1 MDVVYRIVG
10 ITLVLLVLFDVFKTV
25 IVPRITSRK
34 FRIAPFLLGAVMWP
48 LYKKLALSFSAKNIS
63 LSLLETFAPIS
74 FVVLMMVWLVLMIL
88 GFALILFSFRG
99 EITPH
104 IQYFNEAIYFA
115 GASVLTIGYGDLV
128 ASSPIARFTV
138 LTGALCGLIFM
149 ALDISFLFTV
159 QNWLQQRE
167 QIVNTLS
174 SRAGTPAS
182 GLVLLLRYKELGI
195 LSTLGPSFLQ
205 WESWTASILESHR
218 AYPLLIYFRSSNS
231 RESWLSSMGA
241 MLDAA
246 SILLTSVDDVHVGE
260 ADLFYWLSCTTVQTI
275 CKFMNVP
282 SNDGVHIKREDY
294 QDGLSVLA
302 EAGYKIRTDERAW
315 NQFCARRSGYM
326 GNLIALA
333 DAYALPM
340 HSWIQGLPILH
351 TDSPD
356 EVGASVNA

>member
-1 MDVVYRIVG
+1 MDIFYRIVG

-25 IVPRITSRK
+25 IVPRVTSRK
-34 FRIAPFLLGAVMWP
+34 FRIAPFLLGAIMWP
-48 LYKKLALSFSAKNIS
+48 LYKKAALSFSSKRIS
-63 LSLLETFAPIS
+63 TSLLETFAPLS
-74 FVVLMMVWLVLMIL
+74 FVVLMMIWLFLMIS
-88 GFALILFSFRG
+88 GFALILFSLRV

-104 IQYFNEAIYFA
+104 IKHFNEAIYFA

-128 ASSPIARFTV
+128 ASSPTARFVV

-167 QIVNTLS
+167 QIVNTLT

-182 GLVLLLRYKELGI
+182 GLVLLLRYKELNI
-195 LSTLGPSFLQ
+195 LSTLGASFLQ

-218 AYPLLIYFRSSNS
+218 AYPILIYFRSSNS

-246 SILLTSVDDVHVGE
+246 SILLTSIDEAHVGE
-260 ADLFYWLSCTTVQTI
+260 ADLFYWLSCTTIETM
-275 CKFMNVP
+275 CRFMNVP
-282 SNDGVHIKREDY
+282 GNDGIHITRQDY
-294 QDGLSVLA
+294 EDGLSVLA
-302 EAGYKIRTDERAW
+302 EAGYKTKIDDRAW

-340 HSWIQGLPILH
+340 HSWIQGLPLLPSESK
-351 TDSPD
+351 DDVAVP
-356 EVGASVNA
+356 A

>member
-1 MDVVYRIVG
+1 MDILYRIVG

-34 FRIAPFLLGAVMWP
+34 FRIAPFLLGALMWP
-48 LYKKLALSFSAKNIS
+48 LYKRLALSFTAKKFS
-63 LSLLETFAPIS
+63 LSLLETFAPLS
-74 FVVLMMVWLVLMIL
+74 FVILMMVWLVLMVS
-88 GFALILFSFRG
+88 GFALILFSMRN
-99 EITPH
+99 EVTPH
-104 IQYFNEAIYFA
+104 IKHFSEAIYFA
-115 GASVLTIGYGDLV
+115 GASVLTIGYGDVV
-128 ASSPIARFTV
+128 ASTPLARFTV

-174 SRAGTPAS
+174 SRAGTPPS
-182 GLVLLLRYKELGI
+182 GLVLLLRYKELEI
-195 LSTLGPSFLQ
+195 LSTLGTSFLQ

-218 AYPLLIYFRSSNS
+218 AYPILIYFRSSNS
-231 RESWLSSMGA
+231 RESWLSAMGS

-246 SILLTSVDDVHVGE
+246 SILLTSIDEVHVGE
-260 ADLFYWLSCTTVQTI
+260 ADLFYWLSCTTI
-275 CKFMNVP
+275 ESMCRYMNVP
-282 SNDGVHIKREDY
+282 TNDGVHLKRQDY
-294 QDGLSVLA
+294 NDGLSVLA
-302 EAGYKIRTDERAW
+302 EAGYKIKTDERAW
-315 NQFCARRSGYM
+315 TQFCARRSGYM

-351 TDSPD
+351 DSSKDGLP
-356 EVGASVNA
+356 VSV